1 MFITLLKF
9 ACQPVFL
16 FFYMNFESG
25 KSIIMKN
32 KDDDYKDILKK
43 NRAKFEKFQN

>member
-1 MFITLLKF
+1 MFIT
-9 ACQPVFL
+9 PVKVCMPISFS
-16 FFYMNFESG
+16 FFYVNFESG

>member
-1 MFITLLKF
+1 MFITPGKVCLPTDF
-9 ACQPVFL
+9 SL
-16 FFYMNFESG
+16 FYVNFESG

-32 KDDDYKDILKK
+32 KVDDYKDNLKK